1 MYKKDLAA
9 PHRFALILTLFLCLF
24 GMTAQLNAAPAT
36 PAPAKKVAFLPF
48 ETHAAKDLSYLTSG
62 IRDMLASRLA
72 AGARIRVID
81 RAAVDKALAGAKPS
95 QPEQFRALGKN
106 VGADYVV
113 AGSLTAIGTGMSLDA
128 KVFSVTGDEPAQTFF
143 ATAASENEIIAAIDQ
158 LAWEVGAKVFGAQR
172 PGSVATP
179 AANQPAQPQYLSA
192 HPERA
197 FMGEGGR
204 GASPFIR
211 PLGSTGPFGFTK
223 SQNFNMYLQAMDVA
237 DMDGDGEDEVILADR
252 GEVGIYKRDGKK
264 LRKVGQITTIAKY
277 KIHYISVADL
287 NRNGKAEIYVSA
299 ADEKEPNSFA
309 CEWQGKN
316 KVEYLFKDARWYV
329 RAMELPGE
337 GMTLLGQ
344 RPAVSSPIMPGV
356 FRLDV
361 AKGKLVKGSAVQLP
375 AWINVFDF
383 SIADLDNDGSKEIV
397 AIDQYDRLVVAK
409 QSGTTLWKSDDYFG
423 GTNRFIGGRD
433 AIGAKGAKDDTGD
446 PEGRTYIPSRIV
458 IADLNKD
465 GVVDVLVNKNLSSS
479 SRLFKNMKN
488 YPSGELHALTWNGIA
503 LTEIWRTRK
512 IDGYIADYLLRPD
525 KKEPTAE
532 LLVGLVLRQGDLDL
546 LSSKNSTVLMYN
558 LDFSE
563 AEKAPKAESE

>member
-1 MYKKDLAA
+1 MRKASTAPFLLLLLGVLA
-9 PHRFALILTLFLCLF
+9 LCAAAASTTF
-24 GMTAQLNAAPAT
+24 AAPA
-36 PAPAKKVAFLPF
+36 APAKKVAFLPF

-62 IRDMLASRLA
+62 MRDMLASRLA
-72 AGARIRVID
+72 AGAKIRVVD
-81 RAAVDKALAGAKPS
+81 RAAVDKALGTAKLS
-95 QPEQFRALGKN
+95 QPEQFRAVGKN

-113 AGSLTAIGTGMSLDA
+113 AGSLTAIGAGMSLDA
-128 KVFSVTGDEPAQTFF
+128 KVFSVTGDDPAQTFF
-143 ATAASENEIIAAIDQ
+143 ATAASENEIITAIDQ
-158 LAWEVGAKVFGAQR
+158 LAWEIGAKVFGAQR

-179 AANQPAQPQYLSA
+179 AATNQPAQPQYLSA

-197 FMGEGGR
+197 FMGKGGR

-211 PLGSTGPFGFTK
+211 PLGSTGPFGFSK

-237 DMDGDGEDEVILADR
+237 DLDGDGQDEVLLADR
-252 GEVGIYKRDGKK
+252 NEVGIYKRDGKK
-264 LRKVGQITTIAKY
+264 FQKVGQIKTIARY

-287 NRNGKAEIYVSA
+287 NHNGKAEIYVSA
-299 ADEKEPNSFA
+299 ADENEPNSFA
-309 CEWQGKN
+309 VEWLGKD
-316 KVEYLFKDARWYV
+316 KVEYLFKDAPWYL

-344 RPAVSSPIMPGV
+344 RAAVSSPIMPGV
-356 FRLDV
+356 FRLDLL
-361 AKGKLVKGSAVQLP
+361 KGKLTKGAAIPLP
-375 AWINVFDF
+375 EWVNVFDF

-397 AIDQYDRLVVAK
+397 AIDQYDRLIVAK
-409 QSGTTLWKSDDYFG
+409 QSGTTLWKSDDFFG
-423 GTNRFIGGRD
+423 GTNRFIGGRE
-433 AIGAKGAKDDTGD
+433 ALAGKGDKDDTGD
-446 PEGRTYIPSRIV
+446 PEGRIYIPSRIV

-465 GVVDVLVNKNLSSS
+465 GVVDVLINKNLSSS

-532 LLVGLVLRQGDLDL
+532 LLVGLVLRQGDLDFF
-546 LSSKNSTVLMYN
+546 SSKNSTVLMYN

-563 AEKAPKAESE
+563 AEKAPKQE

>member
-1 MYKKDLAA
+1 MRHALIASF
-9 PHRFALILTLFLCLF
+9 RLGVLGALILL
-24 GMTAQLNAAPAT
+24 MAAVTAFASPAAPA
-36 PAPAKKVAFLPF
+36 AGKKVAFLPF
-48 ETHAAKDLSYLTSG
+48 EAHAAKDLSYLTSG

-72 AGARIRVID
+72 AGAKIRVID
-81 RAAVDKALAGAKPS
+81 RTAVDKALGGAKLS
-95 QPEQFRALGKN
+95 QPEQFRSLGKN

-113 AGSLTAIGTGMSLDA
+113 AGSLTAIGAGMSLDA
-128 KVFSVTGDEPAQTFF
+128 RVFSVASDEPAQAFF
-143 ATAASENEIIAAIDQ
+143 ATAASENEIITAIDQ
-158 LAWEVGAKVFGAQR
+158 LTWEIGAKVFSAQR
-172 PGSVATP
+172 PGAAAAP
-179 AANQPAQPQYLSA
+179 AATQPSQPQYLSA

-211 PLGSTGPFGFTK
+211 PLGSTGPFGFSK
-223 SQNFNMYLQAMDVA
+223 SQNFNMYLQAMDVG
-237 DMDGDGEDEVILADR
+237 DVDGDGQDEVILADR

-264 LRKVGQITTIAKY
+264 LQKVGQIATLARY
-277 KIHYISVADL
+277 RIHYVSVADL
-287 NRNGKAEIYVSA
+287 DHNGKAEIYVSA

-309 CEWQGKN
+309 FEWQGKN
-316 KVEYLFKDARWYV
+316 KAEYLFKDARWYL

-356 FRLDV
+356 FRLDLL
-361 AKGKLVKGSAVQLP
+361 KGKLVKGAQVQLP
-375 AWINVFDF
+375 EWVNVFDF
-383 SIADLDNDGSKEIV
+383 SMADLDNDGSKEIV

-409 QSGTTLWKSDDYFG
+409 QSGTILWKSDDFFG
-423 GTNRFIGGRD
+423 GTNRFIGGRKPLEEQRAD
-433 AIGAKGAKDDTGD
+433 ETGD
-446 PEGRTYIPSRIV
+446 YEGRIYIPSRLV

-465 GVVDVLVNKNLSSS
+465 GIVDVLANKNLSSS

-532 LLVGLVLRQGDLDL
+532 LLVGLVLRQGDLDFF
-546 LSSKNSTVLMYN
+546 SSKNSTVLMYN

-563 AEKAPKAESE
+563 AEKAPRE